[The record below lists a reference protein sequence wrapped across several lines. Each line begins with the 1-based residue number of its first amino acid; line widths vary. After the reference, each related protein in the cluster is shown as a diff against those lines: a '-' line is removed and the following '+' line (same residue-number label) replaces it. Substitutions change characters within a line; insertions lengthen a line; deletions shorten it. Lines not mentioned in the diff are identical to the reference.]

1 MVIVTGR
8 VRATPDTLDEALA
21 LAREHVERSRAEP
34 GCLEHSVLRDV
45 EVPSTLVFF
54 ERWADRDAL
63 AAHFRVPES
72 VAFVEAVTELAIE
85 APELHVYDVEDRPAE
100 QGETDT

>member
-8 VRATPDTLDEALA
+8 VRATPESLDEALA

-34 GCLEHSVLRDV
+34 GCLEHRVFRDV
-45 EVPSTLVFF
+45 DEPSTLMFF
-54 ERWADRDAL
+54 ERWSDRDAL

-72 VAFVEAVTELAIE
+72 VAFVEAVTELAVE
-85 APELHVYDVEDRPAE
+85 APELHVYDVDDHDVV
-100 QGETDT
+100 GDS

>member
-34 GCLEHSVLRDV
+34 GCLEHSVLCDV
-45 EVPSTLVFF
+45 DEPSTLVFF
-54 ERWADRDAL
+54 ERWADHDAL
-63 AAHFRVPES
+63 ATHFRVPGS
-72 VAFVEAVTELAIE
+72 VAFVEAVTELAVE
-85 APELHVYDVEDRPAE
+85 APELHIYAVSDESAE
-100 QGETDT
+100 QGTTDS